1 MNTSTN
7 HPHLSEETL
16 ILHYY
21 DEADQALDIDAHLA
35 SCAECRDEFLRLRQ
49 VLTLVDLDHTPEPG
63 PGFERDVWARLAPQ
77 IARSRPSPFGWLR
90 SFGGAAW
97 IARFFPSGPRLA
109 YAGGIAAL
117 VLAAFVAGR
126 VSRETPADV
135 PAAASTTAADAD
147 VSRRVL
153 VYAVVDHLDRTE
165 MMLVELL
172 NSAPSSDALAAGDA
186 SRARELVAE
195 NRLYRA
201 SATQAGDQAVNDVLG
216 DLERVLIEIAN
227 TPDTANPGAL
237 DALRQ
242 RIESQGLLFRV
253 RVVHSEMR
261 ERERRTASGGTS

>member
-1 MNTSTN
+1 MNPT
-7 HPHLSEETL
+7 PGDGHLSEETL

-21 DEADQALDIDAHLA
+21 NEADEGGAVDAHLA
-35 SCAECRDEFLRLRQ
+35 ACADCRGQLLRLRQ
-49 VLTLVDLDHTPEPG
+49 VLTLVDLDEAPDPG

-77 IARSRPSPFGWLR
+77 LAQPRPSWLER
-90 SFGGAAW
+90 
-97 IARFFPSGPRLA
+97 IFPVGPRWA
-109 YAGGIAAL
+109 YVGGIAAL

-126 VSRETPADV
+126 VSRELPAEAPDAIP
-135 PAAASTTAADAD
+135 PAAADSD

-172 NSAPSSDALAAGDA
+172 NSEPPSEALPVSGA

-201 SATQAGDQAVNDVLG
+201 SASQAGDQAVTDVLG

-227 TPDTANPGAL
+227 TPDTAAPGAL

-242 RIESQGLLFRV
+242 RITSQGLLFRV

-261 ERERRTASGGTS
+261 ERERRTVAGSTS